1 MGFSKHEAEWNE
13 EVNHAEI
20 LGGRG
25 AHSRR
30 RDKVPKCSG
39 GNEVGSSRNKVGG
52 PGAGAMRY
60 TTQVRGW
67 PDGGPREELR
77 FCLRVMRSHWGFS
90 RLEKLEEAKS
100 KCWSQL
106 LSPQNAR
113 ARLRAPHPRTGF
125 LCHVLARWPR
135 RAT

>member
-25 AHSRR
+25 ARSRR

-52 PGAGAMRY
+52 GWGRDDAVHDPSQRVAGRGA
-60 TTQVRGW
+60 
-67 PDGGPREELR
+67 REELR

-113 ARLRAPHPRTGF
+113 ARWRAPHPRTGF

>member
-25 AHSRR
+25 ARSRR

-52 PGAGAMRY
+52 AGAGTMRY
-60 TTQVRGW
+60 TTQSE
-67 PDGGPREELR
+67 GG
-77 FCLRVMRSHWGFS
+77 
-90 RLEKLEEAKS
+90 
-100 KCWSQL
+100 
-106 LSPQNAR
+106 
-113 ARLRAPHPRTGF
+113 RTG
-125 LCHVLARWPR
+125 AP
-135 RAT
+135 